1 LERTLSEKGENQKQE
16 KNNPPK
22 VNAVETEIYAW
33 LENQTDL
40 RCGNF
45 VERSEL
51 INTLMQSGVMTLQSL
66 TSHLIV
72 EGSVEGNQPQTST
85 AFYGALLLR
94 FRPTEEACRGNSTL
108 KKLRG
113 TCDALIES
121 ARNSLNHHVGSKRK
135 AGADIDMVLPTED
148 ALNDQVSQLVGK

>member
-1 LERTLSEKGENQKQE
+1 MSGPRQTVVAKLFEKLERTLSEKGENQKQE

-40 RCGNF
+40 QCVDF

-51 INTLMQSGVMTLQSL
+51 INTLMRSGVMTLLSL

-72 EGSVEGNQPQTST
+72 KGSVEGNQPKSST
-85 AFYGALLLR
+85 AFTPSFQAY
-94 FRPTEEACRGNSTL
+94 
-108 KKLRG
+108 
-113 TCDALIES
+113 
-121 ARNSLNHHVGSKRK
+121 
-135 AGADIDMVLPTED
+135 
-148 ALNDQVSQLVGK
+148 